1 MESPRRQA
9 PVAQTALDR
18 ARADVQSDL
27 EHEAKVL
34 LTKSGTSSRATATR
48 QAARLAMVVVSNN
61 LERLVEIRCDDEE
74 WDEKDVCV
82 DMAVDLALKMTR
94 QLCAAQPATFD
105 QMAFDWAQIYSI
117 IDLANRAFSRPGD
130 SVRQISFVPRECVRR
145 AGRNG
150 RTGRRSRRSMNNII
164 NMNAMSMT
172 SQEIADLVEKRHD
185 NVKRAIE
192 TLADRGVIV
201 HPQIEDVPGTDAI
214 GRPRSTQ
221 VYVFTG
227 EQGKRDSIIV
237 VAQLSPEVHGA
248 AGGPLAGVGSQAEPA
263 RHSSVAAGGFAPWR
277 PRLLRSGIGSPWR
290 IEPRLQHWQ

>member
-1 MESPRRQA
+1 MTSVQHGKSRRQA

-34 LTKSGTSSRATATR
+34 LKKSGTSSRATATR

-117 IDLANRAFSRPGD
+117 IDLANRAFSRP
-130 SVRQISFVPRECVRR
+130 ET
-145 AGRNG
+145 AYGRFLSYLASAFDVLG
-150 RTGRRSRRSMNNII
+150 EM
-164 NMNAMSMT
+164 
-172 SQEIADLVEKRHD
+172 VE
-185 NVKRAIE
+185 
-192 TLADRGVIV
+192 LADVV
-201 HPQIEDVPGTDAI
+201 
-214 GRPRSTQ
+214 
-221 VYVFTG
+221 G
-227 EQGKRDSIIV
+227 E
-237 VAQLSPEVHGA
+237 A
-248 AGGPLAGVGSQAEPA
+248 
-263 RHSSVAAGGFAPWR
+263 
-277 PRLLRSGIGSPWR
+277 
-290 IEPRLQHWQ
+290 